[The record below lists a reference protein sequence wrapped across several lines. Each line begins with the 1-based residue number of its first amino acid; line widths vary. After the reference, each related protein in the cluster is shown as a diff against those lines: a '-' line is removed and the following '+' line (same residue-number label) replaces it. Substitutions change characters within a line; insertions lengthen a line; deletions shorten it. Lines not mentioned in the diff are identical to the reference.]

1 MKKPNIIVRFFRGI
15 KEFVDP
21 SLKAG
26 RVPFTRTVLVLEL
39 AAALVFVG
47 YTLVK
52 KDYQFPWSP
61 EPYYVEVILPDAK
74 GLVPSKEPGAG
85 VAGAF
90 AGKVVEVEEEHG
102 RALVTLRLDADYE
115 GKIFKD
121 ATAEVRPTSVLQTL
135 IVNVLPGDPA
145 TGPLEEGTPIEP
157 ANTTAFVHID
167 ELTSV
172 LDADTQAQ
180 AQILIREAA
189 TALRGREPE
198 LRRILLEVGR
208 VAEGATPVA
217 AALAKRRRL
226 LTKLVDD
233 LDKVFATLGLRGRQ
247 LAAALDLANQTLSVT
262 AAREPEL
269 SDTTREFAPTLVE
282 AQRALAA
289 TRSFAVP
296 LGSALASLNPAV
308 PQLEPFANS
317 LVTLAPEADDYL
329 GLTENLV
336 ADASEPVGQLSAG
349 LRGQAERVRDEQ
361 IPALDELIDLIDLII
376 KYRGGLVQF
385 GDNFSGIFSSRS
397 NYDGFA
403 QAALVNTEILPEGLG
418 LNAAAAA
425 SKDGEPS
432 RLAVMLSKA
441 LELTCRDT
449 NPLACLLRLNLPGLP
464 NDPLLNRG
472 QGSGN

>member
-1 MKKPNIIVRFFRGI
+1 MKKPNIIVRFARGT

-26 RVPFTRTVLVLEL
+26 RVPFTRTVLLLEL
-39 AAALVFVG
+39 AAALIFVG

-52 KDYQFPWSP
+52 KDFQFPWSP
-61 EPYYVEVILPDAK
+61 EPYYVQVILPDAK

-115 GKIFKD
+115 GKIFND

-135 IVNVLPGDPA
+135 IVNILPGDPA
-145 TGPLEEGTPIEP
+145 TGQLEEGTPIEP
-157 ANTTAFVHID
+157 NNTTAFVHID

-180 AQILIREAA
+180 VQILINEAA

-198 LRRILLEVGR
+198 LRAILLEVGR
-208 VAEGATPVA
+208 LAEGATPVA
-217 AALAKRRRL
+217 AALDKRRRL
-226 LTKLVDD
+226 LTKLVDG
-233 LDKVFATLGLRGRQ
+233 LDEVFATLGLRGRQ
-247 LAAALDLANQTLSVT
+247 LAAALELANQTLAVT
-262 AAREPEL
+262 GARAPEL
-269 SDTTREFAPTLVE
+269 SETTRAFAPTLVE

-289 TRSFAVP
+289 TRAFAVP
-296 LGSALASLNPAV
+296 LDAALTSLNPAASE
-308 PQLEPFANS
+308 LEPFANS
-317 LVTLAPEADDYL
+317 LVELAPQADEYL

-336 ADASEPVGQLSAG
+336 ADASKPVGQLSAG
-349 LRGQAERVRDEQ
+349 LRGQAERVRSEQ
-361 IPALDELIDLIDLII
+361 IPALDELIKLIDLII

-385 GDNFSGIFSSRS
+385 GDNFSGAFSGRN
-397 NYDGFA
+397 NYGGYT
-403 QAALVNTEILPEGLG
+403 QAALVNAELVPEGLG
-418 LNAAAAA
+418 LSASAAE
-425 SKDGEPS
+425 STDGEPS

-441 LELTCRDT
+441 LELTCEDA
-449 NPLACLLRLNLPGLP
+449 NPLACLMRFNLPGMP
-464 NDPLLNRG
+464 SEPYLNNR